1 MPRVNSVNSRFVPDR
16 EISFSARGGAADL
29 GSALTAL
36 REHLAELQLPQ
47 IAHGRRAIILFEGLQ
62 GSSKK
67 FALRQLASAFDPC
80 AFTVHAT
87 AFDRREANEGHWLA
101 KFWRQ
106 LPPAGHTSI
115 FFRSWYRRVL
125 DDRVLGRTAEE
136 TVPRVHDEINEFEAQ
151 QRDYGTLLVKLY
163 FDVSADVQE
172 RRLTQRRQS
181 PWRTKVAVD
190 DFIRADD
197 PAYQRA
203 LEELRANTDTRWSP
217 WRTIDGDDEQQA
229 ALAALEAIAEAWS
242 KAMPTKAPQG
252 GETTAQFGRA
262 KAG

>member
-1 MPRVNSVNSRFVPDR
+1 M
-16 EISFSARGGAADL
+16 
-29 GSALTAL
+29 
-36 REHLAELQLPQ
+36 PQ
-47 IAHGRRAIILFEGLQ
+47 IAHGRRAIILFEGAE
-62 GSSKK
+62 GAGKK
-67 FALRQLASAFDPC
+67 FALKQLAAGFDPC
-80 AFTVHAT
+80 HFIVHST
-87 AFDRREANEGHWLA
+87 GFDRREASEGHWLA
-101 KFWRQ
+101 RFWRQ

-125 DDRVLGRTAEE
+125 DDRVLGRTAEDA
-136 TVPRVHDEINEFEAQ
+136 VPRVFDEINEFEVQ

-172 RRLTQRRQS
+172 QRLARRRQS
-181 PWRTKVAVD
+181 PWRTRVGVE

-229 ALAALEAIAEAWS
+229 AVAALEAIAEAWA
-242 KAMPTKAPQG
+242 KAMPAEPPQLVAAPRV
-252 GETTAQFGRA
+252 AQSG
-262 KAG
+262 